1 MLITVG
7 TPPVE
12 VELSSRVREHC
23 PLLRSLLPH
32 SSLPKVHITAF
43 RIVLSYL
50 DGDNDVTRFMA
61 HTHDNIL
68 LHFAQ
73 AWSLAAQLKLPLMQ
87 NKLVSIMTDI
97 YNESLENEA
106 SYPADDNVL
115 KSFRHLREECGHDS
129 HAEKFLTSFVGRT
142 TLSIL
147 ALKTQ
152 LRNMGFDSDV
162 RNNLVAEA
170 RSLNCDPIKYTRY
183 RFLVDVSCPLRY
195 EPLEIRVNLFDHAL
209 LPPHV
214 PAVRDQEEP
223 VQRRTYQATTLSPLD
238 ISITTNDDR
247 IATIPGLAQS
257 SGRTRATSQL
267 LLRIANAGAMERADA
282 QLGISPPRPRQQE
295 EVTPE
300 RPAGANAPNGNNE
313 VPPSPAL
320 RSISPEPRISASH
333 SAAIQANNAT
343 AASPVSHLPPAVQVD
358 APSAPEDLV
367 VADTPTHPQ
376 RTTPSRTFWDRFFGR
391 SKGPAA
397 PLPVPR
403 LKCRLRYHNHRHC
416 QVYSGPAGY
425 HIRYRGDGD
434 SGNPLQPRSEA
445 RLVSPSPEGAR
456 GGEGRGRQR
465 GGNSTEPRCGG
476 HPGDYEARRGRWS
489 NGKSY
494 EEVIVV
500 DAWRPKKR
508 GSRTKVCYER
518 RRWDM

>member
-61 HTHDNIL
+61 HTHDTTLL

-115 KSFRHLREECGHDS
+115 KSFRHLREECGHNS

-152 LRNMGFDSDV
+152 LRNMGFDPDM

-170 RSLNCDPIKYTRY
+170 RSLNCDPIKYTRH

-214 PAVRDQEEP
+214 PAARDQEEP
-223 VQRRTYQATTLSPLD
+223 VQRGTYQATILSPLNV
-238 ISITTNDDR
+238 SITTQNDR
-247 IATIPGLAQS
+247 IAAIPGLAQS
-257 SGRTRATSQL
+257 CGRTRATSQL
-267 LLRIANAGAMERADA
+267 PLRIVNAGATERADA
-282 QLGISPPRPRQQE
+282 QLGISPPRSRRQE
-295 EVTPE
+295 EAMPA
-300 RPAGANAPNGNNE
+300 RPAGAHAPSNNNE
-313 VPPSPAL
+313 VPTKTALRNTSPAH
-320 RSISPEPRISASH
+320 RISASH
-333 SAAIQANNAT
+333 GATTHANNIV
-343 AASPVSHLPPAVQVD
+343 AASPVPNPPPSPPPAAVQVD
-358 APSAPEDLV
+358 APPAPEDPV
-367 VADTPTHPQ
+367 IADTPTYLQH
-376 RTTPSRTFWDRFFGR
+376 TTPPRTILDRLFGR
-391 SKGPAA
+391 NKGPTA

-403 LKCRLRYHNHRHC
+403 LKRRPRYHNHRHC
-416 QVYSGPAGY
+416 QVYPGPAGY

-434 SGNPLQPRSEA
+434 SGIPLQPRSEA
-445 RLVSPSPEGAR
+445 RFVSPSPE
-456 GGEGRGRQR
+456 
-465 GGNSTEPRCGG
+465 PRRDG
-476 HPGDYEARRGRWS
+476 PPDDSETRRGRWR
-489 NGKSY
+489 NGGRY
-494 EEVIVV
+494 EEVIDV

-508 GSRTKVCYER
+508 GSRRKVCYER
-518 RRWDM
+518 RRWDE

>member
-61 HTHDNIL
+61 HTHDTTLL

-115 KSFRHLREECGHDS
+115 KSFRHLREECGHNS

-152 LRNMGFDSDV
+152 LRNMGFDPDV

-170 RSLNCDPIKYTRY
+170 RSLNCDPIKYTRH

-214 PAVRDQEEP
+214 PAARDQEEP
-223 VQRRTYQATTLSPLD
+223 VQRGTYQATILSPLKR
-238 ISITTNDDR
+238 IHHHSERSDR
-247 IATIPGLAQS
+247 RHPRTSTIMRS
-257 SGRTRATSQL
+257 NSCYKSATSSYCEC
-267 LLRIANAGAMERADA
+267 RSNGTR
-282 QLGISPPRPRQQE
+282 GCSTGYISP
-295 EVTPE
+295 TF
-300 RPAGANAPNGNNE
+300 PA
-313 VPPSPAL
+313 SR
-320 RSISPEPRISASH
+320 RSDASE
-333 SAAIQANNAT
+333 T
-343 AASPVSHLPPAVQVD
+343 
-358 APSAPEDLV
+358 
-367 VADTPTHPQ
+367 
-376 RTTPSRTFWDRFFGR
+376 SRC
-391 SKGPAA
+391 PCA
-397 PLPVPR
+397 
-403 LKCRLRYHNHRHC
+403 
-416 QVYSGPAGY
+416 Q
-425 HIRYRGDGD
+425 
-434 SGNPLQPRSEA
+434 
-445 RLVSPSPEGAR
+445 
-456 GGEGRGRQR
+456 
-465 GGNSTEPRCGG
+465 
-476 HPGDYEARRGRWS
+476 
-489 NGKSY
+489 
-494 EEVIVV
+494 
-500 DAWRPKKR
+500 
-508 GSRTKVCYER
+508 
-518 RRWDM
+518 